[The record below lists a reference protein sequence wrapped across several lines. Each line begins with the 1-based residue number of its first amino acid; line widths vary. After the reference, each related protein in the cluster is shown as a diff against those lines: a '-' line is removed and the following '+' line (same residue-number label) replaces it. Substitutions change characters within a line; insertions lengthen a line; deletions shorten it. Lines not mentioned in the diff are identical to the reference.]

1 MPGATPCTCGRW
13 ARRSRRPG
21 WAELAPGRRVW
32 GEAPRAA
39 ARRPGTRPPRA
50 RAPGPK
56 RPSGR
61 RPLEAGVHGGGGP
74 GGRSSLDALAERP
87 STADGSLR
95 DETLLVL
102 ALSLGASGVSA
113 LISFIGSVTR
123 PGGLKDQAATLNASA
138 APGRPWLDLAWQL
151 FGITTALVPVAL
163 VAHFL
168 LREGRGLRTLG
179 FDRTRPWPDL
189 GRGAA
194 VAAVIG
200 STGIAFYLAA
210 RGLGFNLTVVPEA
223 LPDVWWKYPVLIL
236 SAVQNSVLE
245 EVIVVG
251 TCCAGSTSSA
261 GPGASLAASSVLRG
275 SYHLYQ
281 GIGGFVGNMV
291 MGVVFVYL
299 YRRWGRV
306 GPLVVAHSLLDIG
319 AFVGYAL
326 LAGKVT
332 GCRRREPRA
341 SARLDEQVAVD
352 HRTARP
358 VSRVRPPRSSRA
370 DPAGRTTP
378 EAGEVGAAQALGPEG
393 GQRRVGAAG
402 DRVLVDADVREEA
415 AGDEV
420 VAAGRVLGAGRGDDA
435 PLRSGRPVPRAGQQA
450 VHGLS
455 SATRPAGPR
464 CAARCPGPRGARRRG
479 PRRARRGLGRGER
492 RGREVQGDR
501 AVPGGRRDEDA
512 AAGGEPAPALV
523 GAGGVQDVGRGE
535 RRVAAQ
541 RDLGGRGEPAQRPV
555 GLTASADGGRTPSR
569 RG

>member
-1 MPGATPCTCGRW
+1 MAEAGPVDDSFPQKRLGEEP
-13 ARRSRRPG
+13 
-21 WAELAPGRRVW
+21 WAEERLTRRI
-32 GEAPRAA
+32 
-39 ARRPGTRPPRA
+39 
-50 RAPGPK
+50 
-56 RPSGR
+56 
-61 RPLEAGVHGGGGP
+61 
-74 GGRSSLDALAERP
+74 
-87 STADGSLR
+87 LR

-113 LISFIGSVTR
+113 LISFVGSVTR

-168 LREGRGLRTLG
+168 LREGSGLRALG
-179 FDRTRPWPDL
+179 FDRSRPWPDL

-251 TCCAGSTSSA
+251 YLLRRLDRLGWSA
-261 GPGASLAASSVLRG
+261 GASMAASSVLRG

-319 AFVGYAL
+319 AFVGYGL
-326 LAGKVT
+326 LAGKVDWL
-332 GCRRREPRA
+332 P
-341 SARLDEQVAVD
+341 
-352 HRTARP
+352 TA
-358 VSRVRPPRSSRA
+358 
-370 DPAGRTTP
+370 
-378 EAGEVGAAQALGPEG
+378 
-393 GQRRVGAAG
+393 
-402 DRVLVDADVREEA
+402 
-415 AGDEV
+415 
-420 VAAGRVLGAGRGDDA
+420 
-435 PLRSGRPVPRAGQQA
+435 
-450 VHGLS
+450 
-455 SATRPAGPR
+455 
-464 CAARCPGPRGARRRG
+464 
-479 PRRARRGLGRGER
+479 
-492 RGREVQGDR
+492 
-501 AVPGGRRDEDA
+501 
-512 AAGGEPAPALV
+512 
-523 GAGGVQDVGRGE
+523 
-535 RRVAAQ
+535 
-541 RDLGGRGEPAQRPV
+541 
-555 GLTASADGGRTPSR
+555 
-569 RG
+569 

>member
-1 MPGATPCTCGRW
+1 MAEAGPVDDAFPHKRLGEQSLTEERP
-13 ARRSRRPG
+13 ARRI
-21 WAELAPGRRVW
+21 
-32 GEAPRAA
+32 
-39 ARRPGTRPPRA
+39 
-50 RAPGPK
+50 
-56 RPSGR
+56 
-61 RPLEAGVHGGGGP
+61 
-74 GGRSSLDALAERP
+74 
-87 STADGSLR
+87 LR

-151 FGITTALVPVAL
+151 FGITTALVPVVL

-168 LREGRGLRTLG
+168 LREGRSLRTLG

-245 EVIVVG
+245 EVLVVG
-251 TCCAGSTSSA
+251 YLLRRLDQLGWGA
-261 GPGASLAASSVLRG
+261 GASLAASSVLRG

-319 AFVGYAL
+319 AFVGYGL
-326 LAGKVT
+326 LAGKVDWL
-332 GCRRREPRA
+332 P
-341 SARLDEQVAVD
+341 
-352 HRTARP
+352 TA
-358 VSRVRPPRSSRA
+358 
-370 DPAGRTTP
+370 
-378 EAGEVGAAQALGPEG
+378 
-393 GQRRVGAAG
+393 
-402 DRVLVDADVREEA
+402 
-415 AGDEV
+415 
-420 VAAGRVLGAGRGDDA
+420 
-435 PLRSGRPVPRAGQQA
+435 
-450 VHGLS
+450 
-455 SATRPAGPR
+455 
-464 CAARCPGPRGARRRG
+464 
-479 PRRARRGLGRGER
+479 
-492 RGREVQGDR
+492 
-501 AVPGGRRDEDA
+501 
-512 AAGGEPAPALV
+512 
-523 GAGGVQDVGRGE
+523 
-535 RRVAAQ
+535 
-541 RDLGGRGEPAQRPV
+541 
-555 GLTASADGGRTPSR
+555 
-569 RG
+569 